1 MSAKIILISTQGQT
15 ILCLSYQNTENNES
29 KRLSQYS
36 VYFIL
41 SPQHHVYIVCTLIII
56 IFLYR
61 IDFI

>member
-15 ILCLSYQNTENNES
+15 ILCLSYQNKENNES

-41 SPQHHVYIVCTLIII
+41 SPQHHVYIVLQSL
-56 IFLYR
+56 LYLY
-61 IDFI
+61 IE